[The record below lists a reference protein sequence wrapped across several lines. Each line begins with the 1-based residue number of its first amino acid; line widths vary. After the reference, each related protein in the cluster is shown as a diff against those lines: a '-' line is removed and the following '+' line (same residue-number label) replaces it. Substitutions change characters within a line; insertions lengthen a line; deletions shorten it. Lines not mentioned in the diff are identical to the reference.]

1 MWRESPSGVHILH
14 GIHQFIKVP
23 SLSPERGRQ
32 RVSHDCGYCKQT
44 THRKGVAVRTGEAS
58 SHASGSSAL
67 PVIACR
73 MFTCQSSHACG
84 CYQCGSLHKNKVFKQ
99 EALYNNSSPCD
110 GEWPRSHKL
119 SQGSVFKETVELT

>member
-1 MWRESPSGVHILH
+1 MTAVTASRRLTERE
-14 GIHQFIKVP
+14 
-23 SLSPERGRQ
+23 
-32 RVSHDCGYCKQT
+32 
-44 THRKGVAVRTGEAS
+44 GVAVRTGEAS

-99 EALYNNSSPCD
+99 EDLYNNSSPCD

-119 SQGSVFKETVELT
+119 SQGSVFKETVELI